1 MRSSVPMAQSGS
13 SVELQD
19 MTRQLYAELKGLA
32 ATLRRQ
38 HQVGDTLNTTALVG
52 EAYLKLRHSG
62 GWESRQHF
70 LRVAAHAIR
79 QVLVDEARYW
89 LTAKRQGASSAVSL
103 EDQHDVG
110 EAASD
115 EFLVNL
121 DQALTQL
128 EAFNPRLAALV
139 ECRYFAGYSDDDITA
154 LLDITERTLRRD
166 WVKAKAWLHHV
177 LGEEIH

>member
-1 MRSSVPMAQSGS
+1 MTAMAQPGPP
-13 SVELQD
+13 VELQD
-19 MTRQLYAELKGLA
+19 LTRQLYAELKGLA

-38 HQVGDTLNTTALVG
+38 HRVGDTLNTTALVG
-52 EAYLKLRHSG
+52 EAYLKLRKSG
-62 GWESRQHF
+62 QWESRQHF

-89 LTAKRQGASSAVSL
+89 LTAKRQAANSALSL
-103 EDQHDVG
+103 DDTHEIG
-110 EAASD
+110 EMVSD

-121 DQALTQL
+121 DQALAQL
-128 EAFNPRLAALV
+128 ESFNPRLAALV
-139 ECRYFAGYSDDDITA
+139 ECRYFAGYSDEDIVD
-154 LLDITERTLRRD
+154 LLEITPRTLRRD